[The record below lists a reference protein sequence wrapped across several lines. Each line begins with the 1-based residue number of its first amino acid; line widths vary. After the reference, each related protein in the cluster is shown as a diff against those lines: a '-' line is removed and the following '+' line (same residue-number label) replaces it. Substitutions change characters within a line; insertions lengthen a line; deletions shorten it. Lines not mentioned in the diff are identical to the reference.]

1 MAIVTAPAIGP
12 PLGGW
17 ITDSFSWRWV
27 FFINV
32 PIGLISLFL
41 SSRLVSD
48 PPAFKAEVAEAKRLG
63 KLRIDYV
70 GISLIALGFAFLEVV
85 LDRGQIDDWFGS
97 RFITTHVGRGDR
109 LPGVRDLVG
118 AAGARSGGRTR
129 AAAGAEFRDFANIF
143 YFLFGFVLFGST
155 TMIPEILQSLYGYTA
170 TDAGL
175 VLGPG
180 AAVITVLA
188 PIVAM
193 LTQKGKVKPRWLI
206 AFSFAVVSLS
216 MLYYSSFTLQT
227 DYLHYAL
234 ARALQGFGYAFL
246 FVPVSVLAYSYLPP
260 GKNNKGSSLTNLA
273 RNWGGSF
280 GVAFITTVHERRT
293 DLHSDRLSRSADL
306 ARRSFTPASTR

>member
-1 MAIVTAPAIGP
+1 
-12 PLGGW
+12 
-17 ITDSFSWRWV
+17 
-27 FFINV
+27 
-32 PIGLISLFL
+32 
-41 SSRLVSD
+41 
-48 PPAFKAEVAEAKRLG
+48 
-63 KLRIDYV
+63 
-70 GISLIALGFAFLEVV
+70 
-85 LDRGQIDDWFGS
+85 
-97 RFITTHVGRGDR
+97 
-109 LPGVRDLVG
+109 
-118 AAGARSGGRTR
+118 
-129 AAAGAEFRDFANIF
+129 
-143 YFLFGFVLFGST
+143 
-155 TMIPEILQSLYGYTA
+155 MIPEILQSLYGYTA

-206 AFSFAVVSLS
+206 AFSFAVVAMS

-227 DYLHYAL
+227 DYTHYAL

-293 DLHSDRLSRSADL
+293 DLHTDRLAQAADVASPLFHARTDSL
-306 ARRSFTPASTR
+306 AKSFEHLGFSHFDATQHAQGMLYNQLNQQASLLGFMDCFRMMAVVALIGIPLAMMTKSFRAGGEASGGH